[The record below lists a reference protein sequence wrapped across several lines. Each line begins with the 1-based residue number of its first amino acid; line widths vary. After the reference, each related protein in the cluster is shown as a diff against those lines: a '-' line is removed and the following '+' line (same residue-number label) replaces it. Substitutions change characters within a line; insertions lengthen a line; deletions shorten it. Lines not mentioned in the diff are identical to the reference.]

1 VPWLS
6 SLVLVWLL
14 VARASQ
20 CRSLH
25 LTDRIPIL
33 PASLRQLANAQ
44 RESSPPK
51 FGRTAPTTRQRPQAV
66 PQSTV
71 PIDRPA
77 PPHRPPGL
85 KRRPKKGSFRKSLN
99 KLMVSFRGVSTF
111 RYEAP
116 DMNGDREDQGV
127 KVSREILKI
136 FDSCKIG
143 KAVAVRAGFE
153 RIF

>member
-1 VPWLS
+1 
-6 SLVLVWLL
+6 
-14 VARASQ
+14 
-20 CRSLH
+20 
-25 LTDRIPIL
+25 
-33 PASLRQLANAQ
+33 
-44 RESSPPK
+44 
-51 FGRTAPTTRQRPQAV
+51 
-66 PQSTV
+66 
-71 PIDRPA
+71 
-77 PPHRPPGL
+77 
-85 KRRPKKGSFRKSLN
+85 
-99 KLMVSFRGVSTF
+99 MVSFRGVSTF